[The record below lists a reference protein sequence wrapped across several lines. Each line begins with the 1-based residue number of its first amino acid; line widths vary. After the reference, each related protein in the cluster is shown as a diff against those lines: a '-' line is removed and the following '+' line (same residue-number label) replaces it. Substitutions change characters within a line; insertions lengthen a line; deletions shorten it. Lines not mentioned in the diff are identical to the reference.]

1 MKKILLAGATGYLGG
16 SFIASELKQGSYY
29 VKAIARDSNK
39 LREKMIE
46 ADEVL
51 KDEVTVSESI
61 KGCCEGGID
70 VVISTVGITRQKDG
84 LTYMDVDY
92 QGGNMN
98 LLNEAKRSGVKK
110 FIYVSSLNGGKLKH
124 LKICHAKEK
133 FVEELK
139 KVRTGLFCYPT
150 KRFFL

>member
-1 MKKILLAGATGYLGG
+1 
-16 SFIASELKQGSYY
+16 
-29 VKAIARDSNK
+29 
-39 LREKMIE
+39 MIE

-61 KGCCEGGID
+61 KGCCEGID
-70 VVISTVGITRQKDG
+70 VVISTVGITRQKKDG

-92 QGGNMN
+92 QGNMN

-139 KVRTGLFCYPT
+139 KSELDYSVIRPNG
-150 KRFFL
+150 FFL